1 MKTRPLQTESPLIR
15 ATSAQDVSVGL
26 MPGLREL
33 ATQPFTGGLLRRQF
47 QMSGATSE
55 AISDDARQAFR
66 EAERERRTQTALLE
80 RDLIWETDPV
90 RSEQIRSQLTS
101 IEEESTFQRES
112 IFQEAVEAGR
122 LLEPEQVEE
131 QYGITATRL
140 MSPAEAEL
148 IVRGRKEEEIRNA
161 IVAAGPQGIIPTGAR
176 FVTSLLTT
184 ATDPVELGSMF
195 IPIVGPAR
203 SAALV
208 ARFGPV
214 GGRAAIGA
222 TEGAV
227 GSLLTEPLYY
237 GLSQSQQLDYTMQ
250 DALFNVTA
258 GLFIGGGIGTGIGF
272 FSRRQLNY
280 SEINN
285 AARPDTQVISGRPI
299 DFEPP
304 PSAPARA
311 IDDVQTR
318 QTFRD
323 VNYEFMGGR
332 FPSEAAIRM
341 MANDVSVNAALTAPR
356 AVPRPQTLSEFVRE
370 SGGVNLNDP
379 NLRAQAERLR
389 SEGIDLDEAAR
400 LAQEGGVATPTGIN
414 TLDDMA
420 RLAQREGFIESA
432 DSAALLRA
440 VRQEAEGTFVFR
452 QKDVERADIWRGFH
466 RAGNDI
472 EAELMRRQ
480 NIREELEA
488 IGYRNPTEEEVSLL
502 SSGMATGRSL
512 DEAAAQIGIPAEGL
526 RAAAIARQSGNKA
539 NDPLSDFEAS
549 MRADRTP
556 DEMDFEAAMV
566 REQEILRQ
574 MELDGTL
581 TPSQRAALDAIRLI
595 DERADTYIEAVQ
607 AAALCVTRS

>member
-1 MKTRPLQTESPLIR
+1 MRTRQLETESPLIR
-15 ATSAQDVSVGL
+15 ATAAQDVSVGI

-33 ATQPFTGGLLRRQF
+33 AAQPFTGSLLRRQF
-47 QMSGATSE
+47 EMGSATSSEISIE
-55 AISDDARQAFR
+55 AREAFR
-66 EAERERRTQTALLE
+66 EAERTRRTQISMLE
-80 RDLIWETDPV
+80 RDLSFETDPIKI
-90 RSEQIRSQLTS
+90 EQLSSQLST
-101 IEEESTFQRES
+101 IEQERETQRES
-112 IFQEAVEAGR
+112 IFQEAVDDGR
-122 LLEPEQVEE
+122 LLEPEQVQEE
-131 QYGITATRL
+131 YGIQATRL
-140 MSPAEAEL
+140 MSRAEAEL
-148 IVRGRKEEEIRNA
+148 IVRGRREEEIRNA
-161 IVAAGPQGIIPTGAR
+161 IVAAGPEGIIPTGVR
-176 FVTSLLTT
+176 FMTSLLTT
-184 ATDPVELGSMF
+184 AADPVEFGSMF

-272 FSRRQLNY
+272 FNRRQLNY

-285 AARPDTQVISGRPI
+285 AARPETQVISGRPI

-304 PSAPARA
+304 PSAPVRA
-311 IDDVQTR
+311 IDDAQTR

-332 FPSEAAIRM
+332 FPSDAAVRM

-370 SGGVNLNDP
+370 SGGINLNDP
-379 NLRAQAERLR
+379 NIRTQAENLRAQ
-389 SEGIDLDEAAR
+389 GIDLDEATR

-420 RLAQREGFIESA
+420 RLAQREGFTDSA
-432 DSAALLRA
+432 DGASFLRA
-440 VRQEAEGTFVFR
+440 IRQEAEGTFVFR
-452 QKDVERADIWRGFH
+452 QADAVRADVWRGFH
-466 RAGNDI
+466 RADNDLQ
-472 EAELMRRQ
+472 AEMMRQQ
-480 NIREELEA
+480 NIRSELED
-488 IGYRNPTEEEVSLL
+488 IGYRNATEEDIAQISA
-502 SSGMATGRSL
+502 SMAAGRSL
-512 DEAAAQIGIPAEGL
+512 DDAAKEIGIPAEGL
-526 RAAAIARQSGNKA
+526 RAAAIARSGSKA

-556 DEMDFEAAMV
+556 DEMDFEAALV

-581 TPSQRAALDAIRLI
+581 TPSQRAALDAIRLL